1 MNSRYDTVAR
11 GTTIMTNTIFWDVDT
26 QIDFID
32 PLGKL
37 YVPRVETIKSNIADL
52 TKIGAESGRL
62 LGSVDAHTPRDNEF
76 KEWPEHCVYGTPGQ
90 RKIPESTIAKIL
102 YIPSTK
108 LTRKQ
113 LSEAAEFSGQVIFE
127 KHRNDVRTNP
137 NVKPLFKL
145 TDPDLTVIYGVVTEI
160 CVDQAVNYIAGD
172 LGYKSIVA
180 VDSIK
185 EIDSTRANQ
194 CIANWEKL
202 GVELIKTSD
211 ILKMHKAHA
220 FIRTTK

>member
-1 MNSRYDTVAR
+1 
-11 GTTIMTNTIFWDVDT
+11 
-26 QIDFID
+26 
-32 PLGKL
+32 
-37 YVPRVETIKSNIADL
+37 
-52 TKIGAESGRL
+52 
-62 LGSVDAHTPRDNEF
+62 
-76 KEWPEHCVYGTPGQ
+76 
-90 RKIPESTIAKIL
+90 
-102 YIPSTK
+102 
-108 LTRKQ
+108 
-113 LSEAAEFSGQVIFE
+113 
-127 KHRNDVRTNP
+127 
-137 NVKPLFKL
+137 
-145 TDPDLTVIYGVVTEI
+145 
-160 CVDQAVNYIAGD
+160 VNYIAGD